1 MVLASGVIVQALHK
15 RANFYSICVYLAQS
29 NACLMVCGL
38 EILFAIVLIVS

>member
-38 EILFAIVLIVS
+38 EILLGIVLIVS